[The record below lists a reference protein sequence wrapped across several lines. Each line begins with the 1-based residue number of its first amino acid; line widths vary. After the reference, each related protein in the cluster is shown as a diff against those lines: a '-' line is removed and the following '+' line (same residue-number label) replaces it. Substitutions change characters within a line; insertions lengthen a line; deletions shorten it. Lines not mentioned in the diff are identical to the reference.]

1 MNQDHPSTA
10 PQTGQPVPLQRHR
23 AVWAQIVANWPLLAG
38 VFLGLPLSAAF
49 LPAECP
55 PLPAV
60 AGGTAWFAFWVLV
73 WWQWQERYDRPNY
86 RRVARISG
94 QQIAEIN
101 QNWITPLGHIRAAT
115 DALAVTNEQAGIH
128 ERLTPELA
136 IIRAANAELRLA
148 IENVLDYYEA
158 TTGRLKA
165 TPRKMDIRLQL
176 EDIVAEWQI
185 PAQNRVGLIQYIC
198 FQDMPGH
205 IEIDIRLLRR
215 LLDNLLL
222 QLLNEPHL
230 SDCCMTLLECEPEG
244 ENPPDS
250 PHFEILIDGR
260 PPQGRQGF
268 GETLP
273 TQDPRLP
280 PDNPLLMGNALSL
293 WLIDQFT
300 ALLHARLT
308 RGTTRGDRVGFR
320 LQFPAA
326 ILSPHQPWHP
336 WLDGVRCAVLTES
349 TIHAQAWRGQLSA
362 LGADLVLDPIN
373 ETMREASHH
382 PNDASEP
389 HSSARRP
396 PLDCLFLDS
405 AQWHVLST
413 AHVGWFNQMAKTTRI
428 IGLCSQLSL
437 RGRPQ
442 QQLDWAEFT
451 LPLFVRQ
458 RVLQTLLPRIVHTQA
473 PLPTVAATRPT
484 PAPHTATPGLPSF
497 SGRTALVI
505 DDDRIYRAHLI
516 NLLKQVGVDV
526 LIAADGKTGISTAE
540 HADLDLILTDMHLPD
555 ILGTGIVRMVRKQP
569 RHLHTPIIAITAN
582 IQTSVHQALLDTGAD
597 MVLGKP
603 VSLGELINAISQFFA
618 PTQQEPP
625 TQPQAE
631 IKTDEVLDALLCDEL
646 PIYREHLLQPE
657 HEPTEL
663 RHLAHKLRG
672 AAACCQARQLQS
684 LAGQLEDQLSL
695 STIDFVS
702 VTRLQAQLVNSIDQT
717 LKDRHCTTFR
727 KPSKTPQAL

>member
-1 MNQDHPSTA
+1 MNSPHPSPRA
-10 PQTGQPVPLQRHR
+10 PARPTRSRVLVALVTGH
-23 AVWAQIVANWPLLAG
+23 WPLLLG
-38 VFLGLPLSAAF
+38 VLLGLPLSPWLLPSGCDPWLALGGGF
-49 LPAECP
+49 LWLAIWG
-55 PLPAV
+55 L
-60 AGGTAWFAFWVLV
+60 L
-73 WWQWQERYDRPNY
+73 WWQWQNRQGLPNY

-115 DALAVTNEQAGIH
+115 DALAITNEQAGVH

-165 TPRKMDIRLQL
+165 TPRKMDIRLQI
-176 EDIVAEWQI
+176 EDVVAEWQI
-185 PAQNRVGLIQYIC
+185 SAQPRVGLIQYIC
-198 FQDMPGH
+198 FQDMPAQ

-215 LLDNLLL
+215 LLDNLLM
-222 QLLNEPHL
+222 QLLAEPYL
-230 SDCCMTLLECEPEG
+230 TDCCVTLLECEPAPEQA
-244 ENPPDS
+244 ENL
-250 PHFEILIDGR
+250 PHFELIIDGR
-260 PPQGRQGF
+260 PPAGRQGF
-268 GETLP
+268 GDSLP
-273 TQDPRLP
+273 EQDARLP

-293 WLIDQFT
+293 WLIDQFVN
-300 ALLHARLT
+300 LLGARLT
-308 RGTTRGDRVGFR
+308 QGSTRGDRVGFR
-320 LQFPAA
+320 LQFPATVLA
-326 ILSPHQPWHP
+326 PHQPWHP

-349 TIHAQAWRGQLSA
+349 TMHAQAWRGQLSA

-373 ETMREASHH
+373 QSGGQH
-382 PNDASEP
+382 
-389 HSSARRP
+389 P

-413 AHVGWFNQMAKTTRI
+413 AHVGWFNQMAKHTRI

-442 QQLDWAEFT
+442 QHLDWAEFT
-451 LPLFVRQ
+451 LPLFIRQ
-458 RVLQTLLPRIVHTQA
+458 RVLQTLLPRIVHAQI
-473 PLPTVAATRPT
+473 PLTVSAATRLNT
-484 PAPHTATPGLPSF
+484 APRTVTPGLPSF

-516 NLLKQVGVDV
+516 NLLKQIGVDV

-540 HADLDLILTDMHLPD
+540 HADLDMILTDMHLPD

-597 MVLGKP
+597 IVLGKP
-603 VSLGELINAISQFFA
+603 ISIGELINAISQFFA
-618 PTQQEPP
+618 PTLQEPL
-625 TQPQAE
+625 THPQAE
-631 IKTDEVLDALLCDEL
+631 VKTDEVLDALLCDEL
-646 PIYREHLLQPE
+646 PIYRQRLSQPQ
-657 HEPTEL
+657 HEFSEL

-672 AAACCQARQLQS
+672 AAACCQARQLQT
-684 LAGQLEDQLSL
+684 LAGQLEDLLSGGL
-695 STIDFVS
+695 IDPAA
-702 VTRLQAQLVNSIDQT
+702 VTSLQTQLVTAIDQT
-717 LKDRHCTTFR
+717 LKERHCIMYR
-727 KPSKTPQAL
+727 KSSKNNAAV

>member
-1 MNQDHPSTA
+1 MLPPSADLRSLARPARWRALSGQFTA
-10 PQTGQPVPLQRHR
+10 H
-23 AVWAQIVANWPLLAG
+23 WPLLLG
-38 VFLGLPLSAAF
+38 VVLGLPVASAL
-49 LPAECP
+49 LPAHCSP
-55 PLPAV
+55 WISL
-60 AGGTAWFAFWVLV
+60 GCGILWLLLWLGL
-73 WWQWQERYDRPNY
+73 WWQWQTRHTRPDF
-86 RRVARISG
+86 RRMARISG

-148 IENVLDYYEA
+148 VENVLDYYEA

-165 TPRKMDIRLQL
+165 TPRKTDIRLQI
-176 EDIVAEWQI
+176 EDVVAEWQI
-185 PAQNRVGLIQYIC
+185 PAQPRVGLIQYIC
-198 FQDMPGH
+198 FQDMPEH
-205 IEIDIRLLRR
+205 IEVDTRLLRR
-215 LLDNLLL
+215 LLDNLLM
-222 QLLNEPHL
+222 QLLVEPNL
-230 SDCCMTLLECEPEG
+230 TDCCVTLLECEP
-244 ENPPDS
+244 DQTAATDI
-250 PHFEILIDGR
+250 PHFELIIDGR
-260 PPQGRQGF
+260 PPAGRQGF
-268 GETLP
+268 GERSP
-273 TQDPRLP
+273 EQDARRP

-300 ALLHARLT
+300 ALLNGRLT
-308 RGTTRGDRVGFR
+308 QGATRADRVGFR
-320 LQFPAA
+320 LQFPAH
-326 ILSPHQPWHP
+326 ILTPHQPEHP
-336 WLDGVRCAVLTES
+336 WLEGVRCAVLTES
-349 TIHAQAWRGQLSA
+349 TLHAQAWRGQLSA

-373 ETMREASHH
+373 QSGGAH
-382 PNDASEP
+382 
-389 HSSARRP
+389 P

-413 AHVGWFNQMAKTTRI
+413 AHVGWFNQMAKNTRI

-442 QQLDWAEFT
+442 QPLEWAEFT
-451 LPLFVRQ
+451 LPLFIRQ
-458 RVLQTLLPRIVHTQA
+458 RVLQTLLPRIVHAQS
-473 PLPTVAATRPT
+473 PLPVIPATRPQS
-484 PAPHTATPGLPSF
+484 APRAATPGLPSF

-516 NLLKQVGVDV
+516 NLLKQLGVDV

-603 VSLGELINAISQFFA
+603 ISLGELINAISQFFA
-618 PTQQEPP
+618 PTLQEPP
-625 TQPQAE
+625 AQPLAE

-646 PIYREHLLQPE
+646 PIYRQHLLQP
-657 HEPTEL
+657 HDEPSEL

-672 AAACCQARQLQS
+672 AAACCQARQLQT
-684 LAGQLEDQLSL
+684 LAGQLEDQLGS
-695 STIDFVS
+695 STFDPVYVS
-702 VTRLQAQLVNSIDQT
+702 QLQTQLVHTIDQT
-717 LKDRHCTTFR
+717 LRERHCAAQR
-727 KPSKTPQAL
+727 KPLKI

>member
-1 MNQDHPSTA
+1 MNQDPARAA
-10 PQTGQPVPLQRHR
+10 PNPTHSAPAQRYKTIW
-23 AVWAQIVANWPLLAG
+23 VQVVAHWPLLVG
-38 VFLGLPLSAAF
+38 VFLGLPLSASL

-60 AGGTAWFAFWVLV
+60 AGGIAWFAFWVLL
-73 WWQWQERYDRPNY
+73 WWQWQTRSNRPNY
-86 RRVARISG
+86 RRIAQITG

-115 DALAVTNEQAGIH
+115 DALAITNEQAGIH

-136 IIRAANAELRLA
+136 VIRTANAELRLA

-165 TPRKMDIRLQL
+165 NPRKMDIRLQI

-185 PAQNRVGLIQYIC
+185 PAQHRVGLIQYIC
-198 FQDMPGH
+198 FQDMPEQ

-222 QLLNEPHL
+222 QLLSEPHL
-230 SDCCMTLLECEPEG
+230 TDCCVTLLECETEG
-244 ENPPDS
+244 ENSSDTPF
-250 PHFEILIDGR
+250 FELIIDGR

-268 GETLP
+268 GSTVP
-273 TQDPRLP
+273 AQDHRLP

-293 WLIDQFT
+293 WLIEQFT
-300 ALLHARLT
+300 TLLNARLT
-308 RGTTRGDRVGFR
+308 RGITRGDRVGFR
-320 LQFPAA
+320 LQFPAI
-326 ILSPHQPWHP
+326 ILAPHQPWHP
-336 WLDGVRCAVLTES
+336 WLNGVRCAVLTES

-373 ETMREASHH
+373 QSEH
-382 PNDASEP
+382 PNREQ
-389 HSSARRP
+389 RP
-396 PLDCLFLDS
+396 TLDCLFLDS
-405 AQWHVLST
+405 AQWHILST

-458 RVLQTLLPRIVHTQA
+458 RVLQTLLPRIVHAQN
-473 PLPTVAATRPT
+473 PLPTVTTARAMT
-484 PAPHTATPGLPSF
+484 APRAVTPGLPSF

-516 NLLKQVGVDV
+516 NLLKQLGVDV

-603 VSLGELINAISQFFA
+603 ISLGELINAISQFFS

-625 TQPQAE
+625 TQPHAE

-646 PIYREHLLQPE
+646 PIYRHHLLQPT

-672 AAACCQARQLQS
+672 AAACCQARLLQT
-684 LAGQLEDQLSL
+684 LAGQLEDQLSNGL
-695 STIDFVS
+695 IDDDS
-702 VTRLQAQLVNSIDQT
+702 VQNLQSQLVSAIDQT
-717 LKDRHCTTFR
+717 LKERHCMAHYKSSKNPLTT
-727 KPSKTPQAL
+727 